1 MIKFSAEKSIWLVL
15 IGCALYVIIA
25 CQPKEKITPS
35 PEFLFGKWSEKES
48 EEIIQF
54 GGTNHI
60 FEFTKDAF
68 FLERLYWTDAL
79 VPDDDCVNGHTDFFT
94 GTYQLENG
102 QLIIDGLSA
111 NEDFVLTLPICNRS
125 ATYRDTFNLLQEN
138 EQVLILNPDE
148 EVYFQIRLEKN

>member
-1 MIKFSAEKSIWLVL
+1 MIKFSANHLVWYLL
-15 IGCALYVIIA
+15 IGTIFYVVMA
-25 CQPKEKITPS
+25 CQPKERLNPS
-35 PEFLFGKWSEKES
+35 TEFLFGKWIEKES

-79 VPDDDCVNGHTDFFT
+79 VPDDDCVNGHTDYFT
-94 GTYQLENG
+94 GTYQLEGN
-102 QLIIDGLSA
+102 QLIFDGLSA
-111 NEDFVLTLPICNRS
+111 NEEFVLTPPICNRA
-125 ATYRDTFNLLQEN
+125 ATYRDTFNLIQES

-148 EVYFQIRLEKN
+148 EVYFQIRLEKE